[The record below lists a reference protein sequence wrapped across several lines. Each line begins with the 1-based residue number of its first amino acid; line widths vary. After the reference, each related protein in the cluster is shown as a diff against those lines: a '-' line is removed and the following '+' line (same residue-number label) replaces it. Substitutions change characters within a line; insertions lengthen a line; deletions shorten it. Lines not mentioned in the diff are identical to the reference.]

1 MFAIELSIK
10 LGSVERELDLLGGV
24 DSLLKQAPLVA
35 VSSLGEQQHVTRF
48 QVRVFQRQ
56 RPLSTITDATLQA
69 FFLSPLGWHMLLSH
83 ASAEACLTGWPNA
96 QLQGKDWCSVARHH
110 HHQANLMVCVVCSC
124 CATSPYREVCRAKGR
139 DREWRDLVP
148 YLPCSAYNHC
158 FSAFSGG

>member
-69 FFLSPLGWHMLLSH
+69 FFLSLSLLWGGTCSFRMPALTT
-83 ASAEACLTGWPNA
+83 ASQAGAMRNPIYTK
-96 QLQGKDWCSVARHH
+96 QFLQKAVFLC
-110 HHQANLMVCVVCSC
+110 NL
-124 CATSPYREVCRAKGR
+124 
-139 DREWRDLVP
+139 
-148 YLPCSAYNHC
+148 
-158 FSAFSGG
+158 